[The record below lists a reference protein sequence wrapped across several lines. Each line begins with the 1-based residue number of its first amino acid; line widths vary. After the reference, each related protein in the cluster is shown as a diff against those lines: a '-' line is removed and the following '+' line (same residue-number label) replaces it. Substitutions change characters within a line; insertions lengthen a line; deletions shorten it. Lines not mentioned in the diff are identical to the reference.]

1 MTSLEGRAGV
11 KGDTHDC
18 GLDTWAVEI
27 LSVETEMK
35 RNRRIAGERSVNV
48 GMRCS

>member
-18 GLDTWAVEI
+18 GLDTWA
-27 LSVETEMK
+27 SGNTF
-35 RNRRIAGERSVNV
+35 
-48 GMRCS
+48 C